1 MSLLWTEQETTWVK
15 RKLANIQITVKNYVL
30 VTAWVLKISIVK
42 MKKYSPENPDRWQR
56 VQVAFGLIAI
66 GWKQSTKYFFGSNS
80 TLLPSIYKM
89 YTNYCMLQTIN
100 YTNRMLKK

>member
-1 MSLLWTEQETTWVK
+1 
-15 RKLANIQITVKNYVL
+15 
-30 VTAWVLKISIVK
+30 

-80 TLLPSIYKM
+80 TLLPGI
-89 YTNYCMLQTIN
+89 YTN
-100 YTNRMLKK
+100 